1 VPHPAGSG
9 RRLRRTGIYLTY
21 GRNDTNK
28 ETEPM
33 EIKKLY
39 HLTLLVEDLAEA
51 EAFYA
56 QVFSPLCFMRGY
68 APFPLHRDAALLAI
82 ADTVIEPMQP
92 LPPESGQKATSIYRF
107 LDRFGPRVHSLALL
121 VSGADELAARFEAA
135 GVHWTNGGMDN
146 HVFPHPKDFPGLL
159 ELADF
164 GDRLERFSLPDPRL
178 RSQYDQAYWRDAHPL
193 GIAFTSHY
201 TLVVRDHDD
210 AANRYIGL
218 LDAKRLPDQPSST
231 SGARSAYV
239 ALSDGTVIE
248 LAEPIDS
255 SCPFADDLTNV
266 GETWCGLTFRVV
278 NTRSVAAYLDRQGV
292 PIHSNDGTTIVLDR
306 AHTFQVHHAFT
317 SEALIGD
324 VRANNG

>member
-1 VPHPAGSG
+1 
-9 RRLRRTGIYLTY
+9 
-21 GRNDTNK
+21 
-28 ETEPM
+28 M

-39 HLTLLVEDLAEA
+39 HLTLLVEDLPQA

-92 LPPESGQKATSIYRF
+92 LPPETDQKATSIYRF
-107 LDRFGPRVHSLALL
+107 LERFGPRVHSLALL
-121 VSGADELAARFEAA
+121 VSGAEELAARFEAA
-135 GVHWTNGGMDN
+135 GVHWTDGGLDH

-164 GDRLERFSLPDPRL
+164 GDHLERFSLADPRL

-193 GIAFTSHY
+193 GIVCTSHY
-201 TLVVRDHDD
+201 TLVVRDHDE
-210 AANRYIGL
+210 AAGRYIDL
-218 LDAKRLPDQPSST
+218 LDAERLPHQPSGT
-231 SGARSAYV
+231 PGARSAYV
-239 ALSDGTVIE
+239 ALHDGTVIE
-248 LAEPIDS
+248 LAEPIDD
-255 SCPFADDLTNV
+255 SCPFADDLTKV

-278 NTRSVAAYLDRQGV
+278 DTGSVVAYLDRLGV
-292 PIHSNDGTTIVLDR
+292 PIQSNDGQTVVLDR

-317 SEALIGD
+317 SAALVGD
-324 VRANNG
+324 PKTNNG